1 MISYVH
7 MDHLT
12 VLSPEAVALHIKGI
26 AACLGPSTVELT
38 LPLNAA
44 KCPQLPFA
52 IVAGNQ
58 VVLQDGNGPHQALV
72 QVVVDFIRVEVWMV
86 KNPLYQMLHLT
97 SVVTVYSEVFL
108 QNAFAL

>member
-26 AACLGPSTVELT
+26 AACLRPSTVEFT

-58 VVLQDGNGPHQALV
+58 VVLQDGIQLPCS
-72 QVVVDFIRVEVWMV
+72 
-86 KNPLYQMLHLT
+86 PLHVLLGGY
-97 SVVTVYSEVFL
+97 L
-108 QNAFAL
+108 QLLPKFSPIHAASFVGSQWIIGWDSRN